1 MILDGWGK
9 SKNPKTSAID
19 NADTQFIDSLYE
31 KYPNA
36 NLKTDGIEVG
46 LPDGQMGNSEV
57 GHLNLGAGRIVY
69 QELSRINMSIED
81 GSFKSKKVLTD
92 AFEYAER
99 AEKNVHLMGL
109 ISSGGVHSH
118 YDHLYELINIS
129 EIYNLKVFIHG
140 FTDGRDV
147 DPKSSINDLKNLATN
162 KINSLNNELN
172 KLKDEI
178 KNQSI
183 ISELSL
189 KNKVNQAV
197 TNLEKEN
204 SSLINSIEKMK
215 LEQSINE
222 KLIEE
227 KFKSKI
233 SERDMTIQELR
244 EMKSRLSTKMVGETL
259 EIHCETQFNLNRATA
274 FKNSYFEKD
283 NDASSGSKGDYIFRE
298 FDENKTEVVSIMFE
312 MKNESLN
319 GTNKRKNEDFLKEL
333 DKDRRQKSCE
343 YAVLVTLLEPD
354 SELYNAGIVD
364 VSHRFPKMY
373 VIRPQFFLPIISLLR
388 NASMETL
395 KYKSQINLMKREN
408 YDITNF
414 ESTLE
419 QFKNAVGKNVSLAQ
433 DRFNDAISEID
444 KSITHLQKTKEAL
457 ILSKKHLLTADS
469 KSQDL
474 TVKKLTRN
482 NPTMKKKFNDL
493 NNFEDEVA

>member
-1 MILDGWGK
+1 MKDIKCPSCGKTFRIDPSSFEEILLQIKDEEFNK
-9 SKNPKTSAID
+9 QIKERLILAEED
-19 NADTQFIDSLYE
+19 NKKALEI
-31 KYPNA
+31 
-36 NLKTDGIEVG
+36 LKRELKIQLIEQNR
-46 LPDGQMGNSEV
+46 LKE
-57 GHLNLGAGRIVY
+57 
-69 QELSRINMSIED
+69 
-81 GSFKSKKVLTD
+81 
-92 AFEYAER
+92 
-99 AEKNVHLMGL
+99 
-109 ISSGGVHSH
+109 
-118 YDHLYELINIS
+118 S
-129 EIYNLKVFIHG
+129 EIQTLESKLKIAEEKK
-140 FTDGRDV
+140 TNAL
-147 DPKSSINDLKNLATN
+147 NDLKNQATN
-162 KINSLNNELN
+162 KINSLNNELI

-178 KNQSI
+178 KSQSL

-189 KNKVNQAV
+189 KNKVSEAV

-204 SSLINSIEKMK
+204 SSLTNSIEKMR
-215 LEQSINE
+215 LEHSINE

-227 KFKSKI
+227 KYKSKI
-233 SERDMTIQELR
+233 SERDLTIQELR
-244 EMKSRLSTKMVGETL
+244 EMKSRLSTKMIGETL
-259 EIHCETQFNLNRATA
+259 EIHCETQFNLNRASA

-283 NDASSGSKGDYIFRE
+283 NDATSGSKGDYIFRE

-343 YAVLVTLLEPD
+343 YAVLVSLLEPD

-395 KYKSQINLMKREN
+395 KYKSQIDLMKREN
-408 YDITNF
+408 FDITNF

-457 ILSKKHLLTADS
+457 VLSKKHLLSADS

>member
-1 MILDGWGK
+1 MKDIKCPSCGKTFRIDPSSFEEILLQIKDEEFNK
-9 SKNPKTSAID
+9 QIRERLELAEEDNKKALEILKRELKIQLIEQNRIKETKIQALESQLNIAEEKKT
-19 NADTQFIDSLYE
+19 NAL
-31 KYPNA
+31 
-36 NLKTDGIEVG
+36 
-46 LPDGQMGNSEV
+46 
-57 GHLNLGAGRIVY
+57 
-69 QELSRINMSIED
+69 
-81 GSFKSKKVLTD
+81 
-92 AFEYAER
+92 
-99 AEKNVHLMGL
+99 
-109 ISSGGVHSH
+109 
-118 YDHLYELINIS
+118 
-129 EIYNLKVFIHG
+129 
-140 FTDGRDV
+140 
-147 DPKSSINDLKNLATN
+147 NDLRNQATN
-162 KINSLNNELN
+162 KINSLNNELT

-178 KNQSI
+178 TNQSL

-189 KNKVNQAV
+189 KNKVNEAV
-197 TNLEKEN
+197 INLEKEN
-204 SSLINSIEKMK
+204 SSLTNSIEKMR
-215 LEQSINE
+215 LEHSINE

-233 SERDMTIQELR
+233 SERDLTIQELR

-283 NDASSGSKGDYIFRE
+283 NDATSGSKGDYIFRE
-298 FDENKTEVVSIMFE
+298 FDNNKIEIVSIMFE
-312 MKNESLN
+312 MKNESIN
-319 GTNKRKNEDFLKEL
+319 GFNKRKNEDFLKEL

-343 YAVLVTLLEPD
+343 YAVLVSLLEPD

-388 NASMETL
+388 NASMETI
-395 KYKSQINLMKREN
+395 KYKSQIDLMKREN

-457 ILSKKHLLTADS
+457 ILSKKHLLSADS

-493 NNFEDEVA
+493 KNFEDEVA

>member
-1 MILDGWGK
+1 MKDIKCPSCGKTFRIDPSSFEEILLQIKDEEFNKQIKERLILAEEDNKK
-9 SKNPKTSAID
+9 SLEI
-19 NADTQFIDSLYE
+19 
-31 KYPNA
+31 
-36 NLKTDGIEVG
+36 LKRELEIKLIE
-46 LPDGQMGNSEV
+46 QN
-57 GHLNLGAGRIVY
+57 RIK
-69 QELSRINMSIED
+69 ENEI
-81 GSFKSKKVLTD
+81 KVL
-92 AFEYAER
+92 ESKLNIAE
-99 AEKNVHLMGL
+99 EKK
-109 ISSGGVHSH
+109 ISA
-118 YDHLYELINIS
+118 L
-129 EIYNLKVFIHG
+129 
-140 FTDGRDV
+140 
-147 DPKSSINDLKNLATN
+147 NDLKNQATN
-162 KINSLNNELN
+162 KINSLNNELEN
-172 KLKDEI
+172 LKAEI
-178 KNQSI
+178 KNQSL

-189 KNKVNQAV
+189 KNKVNEAV
-197 TNLEKEN
+197 ANLEKEN
-204 SSLINSIEKMK
+204 SSLTNSIEKIR
-215 LEQSINE
+215 LENSINE

-233 SERDMTIQELR
+233 SERDLTIQELR

-283 NDASSGSKGDYIFRE
+283 NDATLGSKGDYIFRE
-298 FDENKTEVVSIMFE
+298 FDNNKVEIVSIMFE
-312 MKNESLN
+312 MKNESLS

-343 YAVLVTLLEPD
+343 YAVLVSLLEPD

-395 KYKSQINLMKREN
+395 KYKSQIDLMKREN

-433 DRFNDAISEID
+433 DRFNDAITEID
-444 KSITHLQKTKEAL
+444 KSISHLQKTKEAL
-457 ILSKKHLLTADS
+457 ILSKKHLLSADS

-474 TVKKLTRN
+474 TVKKLTKN
-482 NPTMKKKFNDL
+482 NPTMKKKFDDL
-493 NNFEDEVA
+493 NNFEDQVA

>member
-1 MILDGWGK
+1 MKDIKCPSCGKTFRIDPSSFEEILHQIKDDEFDK
-9 SKNPKTSAID
+9 QIKERLLLAEED
-19 NADTQFIDSLYE
+19 NKKALEIL
-31 KYPNA
+31 
-36 NLKTDGIEVG
+36 
-46 LPDGQMGNSEV
+46 
-57 GHLNLGAGRIVY
+57 R
-69 QELSRINMSIED
+69 QELKM
-81 GSFKSKKVLTD
+81 
-92 AFEYAER
+92 
-99 AEKNVHLMGL
+99 
-109 ISSGGVHSH
+109 
-118 YDHLYELINIS
+118 ELIEQKRAKEN
-129 EIYNLKVFIHG
+129 EIQNLESKLIIAEE
-140 FTDGRDV
+140 
-147 DPKSSINDLKNLATN
+147 KKQNALNDLRNQSTN
-162 KINSLNNELN
+162 KINSLNIEINKIKNEF
-172 KLKDEI
+172 
-178 KNQSI
+178 KNQSL

-189 KNKVNQAV
+189 KNKVKEAV

-204 SSLINSIEKMK
+204 ASLINSIHKMR

-227 KFKSKI
+227 KYKSKI
-233 SERDMTIQELR
+233 SERDLTIQELR

-259 EIHCETQFNLNRATA
+259 EIHCETQFNLNRSTA

-283 NDASSGSKGDYIFRE
+283 NDVTSGSKGDYIFRE
-298 FDENKTEVVSIMFE
+298 FDNNEIEIVSIMFE
-312 MKNESLN
+312 MKNESIN
-319 GTNKRKNEDFLKEL
+319 GINKRKNEDFFKEL

-343 YAVLVTLLEPD
+343 YAVLVSLLEPD
-354 SELYNAGIVD
+354 SELYNSGIVD

-395 KYKSQINLMKREN
+395 KYKSQIDLMKREN
-408 YDITNF
+408 FDITNF

-457 ILSKKHLLTADS
+457 ILSKKHLLSADS

-482 NPTMKKKFNDL
+482 NPTMQKKFNDL

>member
-1 MILDGWGK
+1 MKDIKCPSCGKTFRIDPSSFEEILLQIKDEEFNK
-9 SKNPKTSAID
+9 QIKERLILAEED
-19 NADTQFIDSLYE
+19 NKKALEI
-31 KYPNA
+31 
-36 NLKTDGIEVG
+36 LKRELKIQLIE
-46 LPDGQMGNSEV
+46 QN
-57 GHLNLGAGRIVY
+57 RIK
-69 QELSRINMSIED
+69 E
-81 GSFKSKKVLTD
+81 
-92 AFEYAER
+92 
-99 AEKNVHLMGL
+99 
-109 ISSGGVHSH
+109 
-118 YDHLYELINIS
+118 S
-129 EIYNLKVFIHG
+129 EIQTLQSKLKIAEEKK
-140 FTDGRDV
+140 TNAL
-147 DPKSSINDLKNLATN
+147 NDLKNQATN
-162 KINSLNNELN
+162 KINSLNNELI

-178 KNQSI
+178 KNQSL

-189 KNKVNQAV
+189 KNKVSEAV
-197 TNLEKEN
+197 NNLEKEN
-204 SSLINSIEKMK
+204 SSLTNSIEKMK
-215 LEQSINE
+215 LEHSINE

-227 KFKSKI
+227 NFNSKI
-233 SERDMTIQELR
+233 SERDLTIQELR

-259 EIHCETQFNLNRATA
+259 EIHCETQFNLNRASA
-274 FKNSYFEKD
+274 FKNSYIEKD

-343 YAVLVTLLEPD
+343 YAVLVSLLEPD

-395 KYKSQINLMKREN
+395 KYKSQIDLMRREN

-457 ILSKKHLLTADS
+457 ILSKKHLLSADS

>member
-1 MILDGWGK
+1 MKDIKCPSCGKTFRIDPSSFEEILLQIKDEEFNK
-9 SKNPKTSAID
+9 QIKERLILAEED
-19 NADTQFIDSLYE
+19 NKKALEI
-31 KYPNA
+31 
-36 NLKTDGIEVG
+36 LKRELKIKLIE
-46 LPDGQMGNSEV
+46 QNSIKE
-57 GHLNLGAGRIVY
+57 
-69 QELSRINMSIED
+69 
-81 GSFKSKKVLTD
+81 
-92 AFEYAER
+92 
-99 AEKNVHLMGL
+99 
-109 ISSGGVHSH
+109 
-118 YDHLYELINIS
+118 S
-129 EIYNLKVFIHG
+129 EIQTLESKLKIAEEKK
-140 FTDGRDV
+140 TNAL
-147 DPKSSINDLKNLATN
+147 NDLKNQATN
-162 KINSLNNELN
+162 KINSLNNELI

-178 KNQSI
+178 KNQSL

-189 KNKVNQAV
+189 KNKISEAV

-204 SSLINSIEKMK
+204 SSLSNSIEKMK
-215 LEQSINE
+215 LEHSINE

-233 SERDMTIQELR
+233 SERDLTIQELR

-259 EIHCETQFNLNRATA
+259 EIHCETQFNLNRASA

-283 NDASSGSKGDYIFRE
+283 NDATSGSKGDYIFRE

-333 DKDRRQKSCE
+333 DKDRRQKCCE

-395 KYKSQINLMKREN
+395 KYKSKIELMKREN
-408 YDITNF
+408 FDITNF

-419 QFKNAVGKNVSLAQ
+419 QFKSAVGKNVSLAQ

-457 ILSKKHLLTADS
+457 VLSKKHLLSADS

-474 TVKKLTRN
+474 TVKKLTKN

-493 NNFEDEVA
+493 NNFEEEVA

>member
-1 MILDGWGK
+1 MKDIKCPSCGKTFRIDPSSFEEILLQIKDEEFNKQIKERLILAEEDNKK
-9 SKNPKTSAID
+9 SLEILKRELEIKLIEQNRIKENEIKVLESKLNIAEEKKTSA
-19 NADTQFIDSLYE
+19 L
-31 KYPNA
+31 
-36 NLKTDGIEVG
+36 
-46 LPDGQMGNSEV
+46 
-57 GHLNLGAGRIVY
+57 
-69 QELSRINMSIED
+69 
-81 GSFKSKKVLTD
+81 
-92 AFEYAER
+92 
-99 AEKNVHLMGL
+99 
-109 ISSGGVHSH
+109 
-118 YDHLYELINIS
+118 
-129 EIYNLKVFIHG
+129 
-140 FTDGRDV
+140 
-147 DPKSSINDLKNLATN
+147 NDLKNQATN
-162 KINSLNNELN
+162 KINSLNNELEN
-172 KLKDEI
+172 LKAEI
-178 KNQSI
+178 KNQSL

-189 KNKVNQAV
+189 KNKVNEAV
-197 TNLEKEN
+197 ANLEKEN
-204 SSLINSIEKMK
+204 SSLTNSIEKIR

-233 SERDMTIQELR
+233 SERDLTIQELR
-244 EMKSRLSTKMVGETL
+244 EMKSRLSTKMIGETL
-259 EIHCETQFNLNRATA
+259 EIHCETQFNLNRASA

-283 NDASSGSKGDYIFRE
+283 NDATSGSKGDYIFRE

-343 YAVLVTLLEPD
+343 YAVLVSLLEPD

-395 KYKSQINLMKREN
+395 KYKSQIDLMKREN
-408 YDITNF
+408 FDITNF

-457 ILSKKHLLTADS
+457 VLSKKHLLSADS

-474 TVKKLTRN
+474 TVKKLTKN
-482 NPTMKKKFNDL
+482 NPTMKNKFNDL

>member
-1 MILDGWGK
+1 MKDIKCPSCGKTFRIDPSSFEEILHQIKDEEFNKQLKERLLLAEEDNKK
-9 SKNPKTSAID
+9 SLEI
-19 NADTQFIDSLYE
+19 
-31 KYPNA
+31 
-36 NLKTDGIEVG
+36 LKK
-46 LPDGQMGNSEV
+46 
-57 GHLNLGAGRIVY
+57 
-69 QELSRINMSIED
+69 ELKIQSIEQNRVKENEIQD
-81 GSFKSKKVLTD
+81 LESKL
-92 AFEYAER
+92 
-99 AEKNVHLMGL
+99 
-109 ISSGGVHSH
+109 
-118 YDHLYELINIS
+118 NIS
-129 EIYNLKVFIHG
+129 EEKKINAL
-140 FTDGRDV
+140 
-147 DPKSSINDLKNLATN
+147 NDLRNQANN

-178 KNQSI
+178 KNQSL

-189 KNKVNQAV
+189 KNKVNEAV
-197 TNLEKEN
+197 VNLEKEN

-233 SERDMTIQELR
+233 SERDLTIQELR

-283 NDASSGSKGDYIFRE
+283 NDVSSGSKGDYIFRE
-298 FDENKTEVVSIMFE
+298 FDNNKIEIVSIMFE

-319 GTNKRKNEDFLKEL
+319 GNNKRKNEDFLKEL

-343 YAVLVTLLEPD
+343 YAVLVSLLEPD

-395 KYKSQINLMKREN
+395 KYKSQIDLMKREN
-408 YDITNF
+408 FDITNF
-414 ESTLE
+414 ENTLE

-433 DRFNDAISEID
+433 DRFSDAISEID

-457 ILSKKHLLTADS
+457 ILSKKHLLSADT

-482 NPTMKKKFNDL
+482 NPTMKKKFDDL
-493 NNFEDEVA
+493 NNLEDEVA

>member
-1 MILDGWGK
+1 MKDIKCPSCGKTFRIDPSSFEEILLQIKDEEFNK
-9 SKNPKTSAID
+9 QIKERLELAEEDNKKALEILKRELKIQLIEQNRIKETKIQALESQLNIAEEKKT
-19 NADTQFIDSLYE
+19 NAL
-31 KYPNA
+31 
-36 NLKTDGIEVG
+36 
-46 LPDGQMGNSEV
+46 
-57 GHLNLGAGRIVY
+57 
-69 QELSRINMSIED
+69 
-81 GSFKSKKVLTD
+81 
-92 AFEYAER
+92 
-99 AEKNVHLMGL
+99 
-109 ISSGGVHSH
+109 
-118 YDHLYELINIS
+118 
-129 EIYNLKVFIHG
+129 
-140 FTDGRDV
+140 
-147 DPKSSINDLKNLATN
+147 NDLRNQATN
-162 KINSLNNELN
+162 KINSLNNELT

-178 KNQSI
+178 TNQSL

-189 KNKVNQAV
+189 KNKVNEAV
-197 TNLEKEN
+197 INLEKEN
-204 SSLINSIEKMK
+204 SSLTNSIEKMR
-215 LEQSINE
+215 LEHSINE

-233 SERDMTIQELR
+233 SERDLTIQELR

-283 NDASSGSKGDYIFRE
+283 NDATSGSKGDYIFRE
-298 FDENKTEVVSIMFE
+298 FDNNKIEIVSIMFE
-312 MKNESLN
+312 MKNESIN
-319 GTNKRKNEDFLKEL
+319 GFNKRKNEDFLKEL

-343 YAVLVTLLEPD
+343 YAVLVSLLEPD

-388 NASMETL
+388 NASMETI
-395 KYKSQINLMKREN
+395 KYKSQIDLMKREN

-419 QFKNAVGKNVSLAQ
+419 QFKSAVGKNVSLAQ

-457 ILSKKHLLTADS
+457 ILSKKHLLSADS

-482 NPTMKKKFNDL
+482 NPTMKKKFNDI

>member
-1 MILDGWGK
+1 MKDIKCPSCGKTFRIDPSSFEEILLQIKDEEFNK
-9 SKNPKTSAID
+9 QIKERLILAEED
-19 NADTQFIDSLYE
+19 NKKALEI
-31 KYPNA
+31 
-36 NLKTDGIEVG
+36 LKRELKIQLIE
-46 LPDGQMGNSEV
+46 QN
-57 GHLNLGAGRIVY
+57 RIK
-69 QELSRINMSIED
+69 E
-81 GSFKSKKVLTD
+81 
-92 AFEYAER
+92 
-99 AEKNVHLMGL
+99 
-109 ISSGGVHSH
+109 
-118 YDHLYELINIS
+118 S
-129 EIYNLKVFIHG
+129 EIQTLESKLKIAEEKK
-140 FTDGRDV
+140 TNAL
-147 DPKSSINDLKNLATN
+147 NDLKNQATN
-162 KINSLNNELN
+162 KINSLNNELI

-178 KNQSI
+178 KNQSL

-189 KNKVNQAV
+189 KNKISEAV

-204 SSLINSIEKMK
+204 SSLTNHIEKMK
-215 LEQSINE
+215 LENSINE

-233 SERDMTIQELR
+233 SERDLTIQELR

-283 NDASSGSKGDYIFRE
+283 NDATLGSKGDYIFRE
-298 FDENKTEVVSIMFE
+298 FDNNKVEIVSIMFE
-312 MKNESLN
+312 MKNESLG

-343 YAVLVTLLEPD
+343 YAVLVSLLEPD

-395 KYKSQINLMKREN
+395 KYKSQIDLMKREN

-433 DRFNDAISEID
+433 DRFNDAITEID
-444 KSITHLQKTKEAL
+444 KSISHLQKTKEAL
-457 ILSKKHLLTADS
+457 ILSKKHLLSADS

-474 TVKKLTRN
+474 TVKKLTKN
-482 NPTMKKKFNDL
+482 NPTMKKKFDDL
-493 NNFEDEVA
+493 NNFEDQVA

>member
-1 MILDGWGK
+1 MKDIKCPSCGKTFRIDPSSFEEILLQIKDEEFNK
-9 SKNPKTSAID
+9 QIKERLQLAEEDNNKALEIVKQEFKIKLVEQNRLKENEMQALQAKLNITEEKKT
-19 NADTQFIDSLYE
+19 NAL
-31 KYPNA
+31 
-36 NLKTDGIEVG
+36 
-46 LPDGQMGNSEV
+46 SE
-57 GHLNLGAGRIVY
+57 LRNQA
-69 QELSRINMSIED
+69 S
-81 GSFKSKKVLTD
+81 
-92 AFEYAER
+92 
-99 AEKNVHLMGL
+99 
-109 ISSGGVHSH
+109 
-118 YDHLYELINIS
+118 
-129 EIYNLKVFIHG
+129 
-140 FTDGRDV
+140 
-147 DPKSSINDLKNLATN
+147 N
-162 KINSLNNELN
+162 KINKLNNELKN
-172 KLKDEI
+172 LQNEI
-178 KNQSI
+178 KSQSL

-189 KNKVNQAV
+189 KNKINEAV
-197 TNLEKEN
+197 SNLEKEN
-204 SSLINSIEKMK
+204 SLLTNSIEKMK

-227 KFKSKI
+227 KFRNKI
-233 SERDMTIQELR
+233 SERDLTIQELR

-259 EIHCETQFNLNRATA
+259 EIHCETQFNLNRASA

-283 NDASSGSKGDYIFRE
+283 NDATSGSKGDYIFRE
-298 FDENKTEVVSIMFE
+298 FDKNKTEVVSIMFE

-343 YAVLVTLLEPD
+343 YAVLVSLLEPE

-395 KYKSQINLMKREN
+395 KYKSQIDLMKREN

-414 ESTLE
+414 ETTLE

-457 ILSKKHLLTADS
+457 ILSKKHLLSADS

>member
-1 MILDGWGK
+1 MKDIKCPSCGKTFSIDPSSFEEILLQIKDEEFNK
-9 SKNPKTSAID
+9 QIKERLILAEED
-19 NADTQFIDSLYE
+19 NKKALEI
-31 KYPNA
+31 
-36 NLKTDGIEVG
+36 LKRELKIQLIE
-46 LPDGQMGNSEV
+46 QN
-57 GHLNLGAGRIVY
+57 RIK
-69 QELSRINMSIED
+69 E
-81 GSFKSKKVLTD
+81 
-92 AFEYAER
+92 
-99 AEKNVHLMGL
+99 
-109 ISSGGVHSH
+109 
-118 YDHLYELINIS
+118 S
-129 EIYNLKVFIHG
+129 EIQTLESKLKIAEEKK
-140 FTDGRDV
+140 TNAL
-147 DPKSSINDLKNLATN
+147 NDLKNQATN
-162 KINSLNNELN
+162 KINSLNNELV

-178 KNQSI
+178 KTQSL

-189 KNKVNQAV
+189 KNKVSEAV
-197 TNLEKEN
+197 NNLEKEN
-204 SSLINSIEKMK
+204 SSLTNYIEKMK
-215 LEQSINE
+215 LENSINE

-233 SERDMTIQELR
+233 SERDLTIQELR

-259 EIHCETQFNLNRATA
+259 EIHCETQFNLYRASA

-283 NDASSGSKGDYIFRE
+283 NDASTGSKGDYIFRE

-343 YAVLVTLLEPD
+343 YAVLVSLLEPD

-395 KYKSQINLMKREN
+395 KYKSQIDLMRREN

-419 QFKNAVGKNVSLAQ
+419 KFKNAVGKNVSLAQ

-457 ILSKKHLLTADS
+457 ILSKKHLLSADS

>member
-1 MILDGWGK
+1 MKDIKCPSCGKTFRIDPSSFEEILLQIKDEEFNK
-9 SKNPKTSAID
+9 QIKERLILAEED
-19 NADTQFIDSLYE
+19 NKKALEI
-31 KYPNA
+31 
-36 NLKTDGIEVG
+36 LKRELKIQLIE
-46 LPDGQMGNSEV
+46 QN
-57 GHLNLGAGRIVY
+57 RIK
-69 QELSRINMSIED
+69 E
-81 GSFKSKKVLTD
+81 
-92 AFEYAER
+92 
-99 AEKNVHLMGL
+99 
-109 ISSGGVHSH
+109 
-118 YDHLYELINIS
+118 S
-129 EIYNLKVFIHG
+129 EIQTLESKLKIAEEKK
-140 FTDGRDV
+140 TNAL
-147 DPKSSINDLKNLATN
+147 NDLKNQATN
-162 KINSLNNELN
+162 KINSLNNELI

-178 KNQSI
+178 KNQSL

-189 KNKVNQAV
+189 KTKVSEAV

-204 SSLINSIEKMK
+204 SLLTNSIEKMR
-215 LEQSINE
+215 LENSINE

-233 SERDMTIQELR
+233 SERDLTIQELR

-259 EIHCETQFNLNRATA
+259 EIHCETQFNLNRASA

-283 NDASSGSKGDYIFRE
+283 NDATSGSKGDYIFRE
-298 FDENKTEVVSIMFE
+298 FDENKIEVVSIMFE

-343 YAVLVTLLEPD
+343 YAVLVSLLEPD

-395 KYKSQINLMKREN
+395 KYKSQIDLMKREN

-457 ILSKKHLLTADS
+457 IISKKHLLSADS

>member
-1 MILDGWGK
+1 MKDIKCPSCGKTFRIDPSSFEEILLQIKDEEFNK
-9 SKNPKTSAID
+9 QIKERLILAEED
-19 NADTQFIDSLYE
+19 NKKALEI
-31 KYPNA
+31 
-36 NLKTDGIEVG
+36 LKRELKIKLIE
-46 LPDGQMGNSEV
+46 QN
-57 GHLNLGAGRIVY
+57 RIK
-69 QELSRINMSIED
+69 E
-81 GSFKSKKVLTD
+81 
-92 AFEYAER
+92 
-99 AEKNVHLMGL
+99 
-109 ISSGGVHSH
+109 
-118 YDHLYELINIS
+118 S
-129 EIYNLKVFIHG
+129 EIQNLESKLKIAEEKK
-140 FTDGRDV
+140 TNAL
-147 DPKSSINDLKNLATN
+147 NDLKNQATN
-162 KINSLNNELN
+162 KINSLNNELI

-178 KNQSI
+178 KNQSL

-189 KNKVNQAV
+189 KNKVSEAV
-197 TNLEKEN
+197 NNLEKEN
-204 SSLINSIEKMK
+204 SSLTNYIEKMK
-215 LEQSINE
+215 LENSINE

-233 SERDMTIQELR
+233 SERDLTIQELR

-259 EIHCETQFNLNRATA
+259 EIHCETQFNLNRASA

-283 NDASSGSKGDYIFRE
+283 NDATSGSKGDYIFRE

-343 YAVLVTLLEPD
+343 YAVLVSLLEPD

-373 VIRPQFFLPIISLLR
+373 VIRPHFFLPMISLLR

-395 KYKSQINLMKREN
+395 KYKSQIDLMKREN

-414 ESTLE
+414 ENTLE

-457 ILSKKHLLTADS
+457 VLSKKHLLSADS

-482 NPTMKKKFNDL
+482 NPTMKRKFKDL
-493 NNFEDEVA
+493 KNIEDEVA